1 MTLLQQ
7 FWDVSLGGL
16 KMPLMIV
23 VFGMGPLFVAAWFLH
38 RKRRQHKAAAT
49 EPFTRLPLRP
59 AGESLR
65 LKIDEL
71 SERFDEALTTLALTN
86 VGAVLFTVTAA
97 PEHRLVVG
105 LTLGL
110 LVAIAYAWYLP
121 RLFKTARLLW
131 DYRLGYKGE
140 RVVGE
145 ELNQLLAAGFRVFHD
160 VPFDRFNID
169 HVLVGPP
176 GVYAVETKTRRKP
189 ASIAGREKA
198 IVEFDGSQLRFP
210 SWSESKPLE
219 QARLNAKTL
228 AEWLTSAVGERV
240 AVNPVL
246 TIPGWWIERKAR
258 GDVNVLNPDEIKHS
272 FPTRPK
278 EPLSDK
284 QIQQIAHQLTERCRM
299 NTD

>member
-7 FWDVSLGGL
+7 LWDSFLGGMKL
-16 KMPLMIV
+16 PLAIL
-23 VFGMGPLFVAAWFLH
+23 VFGMGPLFVAGWFLH
-38 RKRRQHKAAAT
+38 RKKKQYKAAAT

-71 SERFDEALTTLALTN
+71 SERFDEALTSLALIN
-86 VGAVLFTVTAA
+86 VGAVLFTATTA
-97 PEHRLVVG
+97 PGHRLLVG
-105 LTLGL
+105 LGLSL
-110 LVAIAYAWYLP
+110 LVVIAYARYLP
-121 RLFKTARLLW
+121 RLFRTARQLW

-145 ELNQLLAAGFRVFHD
+145 ELNQLLAVGFRVFHD
-160 VPFDRFNID
+160 VPFDGFNID

-176 GVYAVETKTRRKP
+176 GVYGVETKTRRKP
-189 ASIAGREKA
+189 AGISGREKA
-198 IVEFDGSQLRFP
+198 IVEFDGTQLRFP
-210 SWSESKPLE
+210 SWSESKPLD

-228 AEWLTSAVGERV
+228 AEWLTSAVGERIS
-240 AVNPVL
+240 VNPVL
-246 TIPGWWIERKAR
+246 TIPGWWIERRTR

-278 EPLSDK
+278 EPLSEK

-299 NTD
+299 KAE